1 MLTGNQRTI
10 FEWMN
15 DILHLPVYADAYKCA
30 VCLLKKKAPGYV
42 TFVSHTGRDI
52 LNSLP
57 QTVAGIT
64 SPRVRYVDLVNK
76 LQSKWQDKWR
86 GQGLKSSQPNEIG
99 HMIPYDVCDMV
110 TELIEEHEEGRERS
124 QGKGEFFLST
134 FLGDSEIDRVPNLRK
149 WREARGFF
157 VECAHLR
164 GKTFAPETLSK
175 VEEYFKVL
183 DEFLFIA
190 ATREYSRIRSLNEI
204 LQQANK

>member
-1 MLTGNQRTI
+1 MLTANQQQI

-15 DILHLPVYADAYKCA
+15 DRLHLPVYADAYKGA

-64 SPRVRYVDLVNK
+64 NPRVQYEDLVNK
-76 LQSKWQDKWR
+76 LQNKWQGNWR
-86 GQGLKSSQPNEIG
+86 GPGLTSSHHDEIG
-99 HMIPYDVCDMV
+99 HMIPYDVCDGV
-110 TELIEEHEEGRERS
+110 IELIREHKEGHQRS
-124 QGKGEFFLST
+124 QGKGEFFLNT
-134 FLGDSEIDRVPNLRK
+134 FLGDSDRDRITNLRK
-149 WREARGFF
+149 WKEAKRFF
-157 VECAHLR
+157 VESAHLR
-164 GKTFAPETLSK
+164 AKTFAPDTLSK